1 MKSRQHDV
9 PVSVA
14 DAAQVA
20 AGIVDLGLV
29 DYANVY
35 DLQQRLA
42 ERRKNGLLAEDL
54 FLLTEHPSVFTLGR
68 RGGRENLVVSEQFL
82 RDKDVQIVQIERG
95 GDITYHGPG
104 QLVIYPI
111 IYLKQARLS
120 VTEYVGLLE
129 EIMIRLAAECG
140 VKAVRDPRNHGIW
153 VGDKKLGS
161 VGIAIRHG
169 VSFHGLALNVNV
181 DLEPFSWV
189 NPCGLVGVKMTTLT
203 LECGQEITIP
213 GVKKELNRHLTD
225 VFGREFVP
233 LEKDHPDVTKCEN
246 K

>member
-1 MKSRQHDV
+1 MKFRLQGV

-14 DAAQVA
+14 DTGKAV
-20 AGIVDLGLV
+20 GIVDLGLV
-29 DYANVY
+29 DYSKAY

-42 ERRKNGLLAEDL
+42 ERRKSGLLADDL
-54 FLLTEHPSVFTLGR
+54 FLVTEHPSVFTLGR
-68 RGGRENLVVSEQFL
+68 RGGRDNLVVSEQFL
-82 RDKDVQIVQIERG
+82 RDKNVQVVQIERG

-104 QLVIYPI
+104 QLVVYPI
-111 IYLKQARLS
+111 ILLKKAGFS

-140 VKAVRDPRNHGIW
+140 VRAVRDPRNHGIW

-181 DLEPFSWV
+181 LLEPFSWV

-213 GVKKELNRHLTD
+213 IVKKELNRYLTE
-225 VFGREFVP
+225 VFGREFVT
-233 LEKDHPDVTKCEN
+233 LEEDHPDVTMCEN